1 MPIFS
6 LNEYQLAAART
17 IKPQDFRRTLDNGAL
32 GLAGE
37 AGETV
42 DHIKKYLHHDVPIDQ
57 EKLVKEL
64 GDVLWYVAE
73 LCTALGITLSEVAN
87 VNIEKLLAR
96 YPEKFTAGGGNRSD
110 G

>member
-17 IKPQDFRRTLDNGAL
+17 IKPGNFERTIDNGAL

-37 AGETV
+37 SGEAV
-42 DHIKKYLHHDVPIDQ
+42 DHIKKFLHHDIPIDQ

-64 GDVLWYVAE
+64 GDVLWYLAE
-73 LCTALGITLSEVAN
+73 ICTAIGVTLSEVAN
-87 VNIEKLLAR
+87 ANIEKLLAR
-96 YPEKFTAGGGNRSD
+96 YPEKFTLGGGNRE
-110 G
+110 